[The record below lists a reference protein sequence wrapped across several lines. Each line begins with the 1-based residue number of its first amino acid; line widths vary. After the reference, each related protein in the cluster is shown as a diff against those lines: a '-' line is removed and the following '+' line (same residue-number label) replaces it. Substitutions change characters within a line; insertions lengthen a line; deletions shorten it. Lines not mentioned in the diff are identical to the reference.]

1 MIALLTSVSSFLGGE
16 GYGTVGTD
24 LFAGALPDRPAV
36 CTAVIQAGGAREFG
50 DPTRQPSITV
60 LHRNTMIRTGGQEI
74 TNINSTILSDNGFR
88 CLPGEIHG
96 RFEAESE
103 PGLAGYDA
111 SGLLVFQVQYAF
123 VTTEL

>member
-1 MIALLTSVSSFLGGE
+1 MIALLTSVTSFLGGE
-16 GYGTVGTD
+16 GFGTVGTD
-24 LFAGALPDRPAV
+24 LFSGALPDRPAL
-36 CTAVIQAGGAREFG
+36 CTAVVQTGGSREFG
-50 DPTRQPSITV
+50 EPTRQPLVTI
-60 LHRNTMIRTGGQEI
+60 LHRNSGIRAGTQEI
-74 TNINSTILSDNGFR
+74 TDINSSVLSDNGFR
-88 CLPGEIHG
+88 CLPGELHG